1 MAEQDKKELFVVKIL
16 NNGLRTK
23 DIATGEYISLKTRV
37 PFKISE
43 LDTVT
48 FKIEKEWIFNKH
60 KYASGK
66 ILDNRLISILKQKH
80 WFMNLMV
87 FGTRMNL
94 MGMKQKNIIQII

>member
-1 MAEQDKKELFVVKIL
+1 MAGQDKKELFVVKIL

-43 LDTVT
+43 LDTIT
-48 FKIEKEWIFNKH
+48 FNIEKEWTFKKH

-66 ILDNRLISILKQKH
+66 
-80 WFMNLMV
+80 
-87 FGTRMNL
+87 
-94 MGMKQKNIIQII
+94 